1 MKKGNFLKNLI
12 FLFAIVCLW
21 IFPHLFLSSEIDL
34 LKNREQ
40 NLLADLK
47 VVNDKVERLVERDL
61 RILQDEQ
68 KIVAFASDS
77 LGLVRSLKPFD
88 EIKING
94 NRVKRIKDIVN
105 EEYD

>member
-12 FLFAIVCLW
+12 FLFALVCLW

-34 LKNREQ
+34 LKNQEQ

-47 VVNDKVERLVERDL
+47 VANDRVERLVERDL
-61 RILQDEQ
+61 RLLQDEQ

-88 EIKING
+88 EIKIDG
-94 NRVKRIKDIVN
+94 NRVKRIKETVN